1 MNKAIIFSII
11 GIFIIVSVS
20 VIFFINPKEATDDNP
35 INKED
40 VVMQE
45 TIQDIQEKE
54 VYESK
59 RKIIVDVNAED
70 IKKCDSGII
79 KCDKINGCIEVC

>member
-40 VVMQE
+40 VVMTRNYPRYTRE
-45 TIQDIQEKE
+45 RSI
-54 VYESK
+54 
-59 RKIIVDVNAED
+59 
-70 IKKCDSGII
+70 
-79 KCDKINGCIEVC
+79 